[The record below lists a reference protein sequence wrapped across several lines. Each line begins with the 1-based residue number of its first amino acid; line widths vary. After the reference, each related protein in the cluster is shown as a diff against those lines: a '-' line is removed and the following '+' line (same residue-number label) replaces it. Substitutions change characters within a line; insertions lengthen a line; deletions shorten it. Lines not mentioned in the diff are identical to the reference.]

1 MKDISN
7 RLCGKIILQILQGD
21 VVVGCF
27 TPNQSGSSIQLKMP
41 YLSGPD
47 ICDLANRF
55 GIALEYDGTRSRWQY
70 MFDLISGCAEIG
82 ILQKLLNYLFSQN
95 YVSRNFENVDRVFI
109 TDVCQETV
117 NAVIE
122 RINAEWVLGDIK
134 LVKIGAKYE
143 LQQISST
150 FMPQTSKIT
159 HINREY
165 IQHLFERASND
176 IQNSDFDGAI
186 SKSRTLL
193 EEVFC
198 LMIER
203 GGESPSNKGDITKL
217 YNQVKQLYGMHENK
231 EFDSRINDLLSGIN
245 KIVDSISRMRN
256 ISGDAHG
263 LGSKRIGVS
272 EHHAKLVLN
281 SSCCLA
287 DFMLSVCDNKTSN
300 A

>member
-1 MKDISN
+1 MENIEE
-7 RLCGKIILQILQGD
+7 RLCGKTILRILQGD
-21 VVVGCF
+21 VPVGYY
-27 TPNQSGSSIQLKMP
+27 TPENSNEKIQLQMP

-47 ICDLANRF
+47 ICDIANKL
-55 GIALEYDGTRSRWQY
+55 GILLKYGGGFSRWEY
-70 MFDLISGCAEIG
+70 MRDLMYGCIESGSIS
-82 ILQKLLNYLFSQN
+82 KLLGYLFSAN
-95 YVSRNFENVDRVFI
+95 YVAQNFRNVDRNI
-109 TDVCQETV
+109 IADVCRETV

-122 RINAEWVLGDIK
+122 QINAEWILGDVELIN
-134 LVKIGAKYE
+134 INGKYE
-143 LQQISST
+143 LRETNNT
-150 FMPQTSKIT
+150 FVPETPKIT
-159 HINREY
+159 HINQEY
-165 IQHLFERASND
+165 IQHLFKRASND

-203 GGESPSNKGDITKL
+203 GGGNPSNKGNITKL

-263 LGSKRIGVS
+263 LGNKRIGVS